1 MYINLLIS
9 ISLQLVSHRIIST
22 SHKHSPTVNNTQ
34 HPHANNTHHTI
45 AIQATQQS
53 VPLPNLSALAS
64 PSIHSNQGHPMHTS
78 TPPRAPSQTRP
89 VRLSLG
95 ATPTSAHTLS
105 VHQAS
110 SATYFPHLCRNLP
123 HAAGACH
130 ATARVREQG
139 TCQVKFLA
147 EVYSP
152 INYLSLDPPA
162 RDEVSLR
169 SQCYLEVCRIQE
181 ERGKVWKK
189 S

>member
-1 MYINLLIS
+1 
-9 ISLQLVSHRIIST
+9 
-22 SHKHSPTVNNTQ
+22 
-34 HPHANNTHHTI
+34 
-45 AIQATQQS
+45 

-95 ATPTSAHTLS
+95 ATPTSAHPPS

-123 HAAGACH
+123 HAAGVCH
-130 ATARVREQG
+130 ATARVRDQG
-139 TCQVKFLA
+139 TCQVKFWLKF
-147 EVYSP
+147 
-152 INYLSLDPPA
+152 IA
-162 RDEVSLR
+162 RLIIFSWIPLRGNKVSLR

-189 S
+189 GKSTMEGFDNGKKSNKCVLGDWCTLRFINAQDVKKTPES